1 MPEVT
6 IPKEFARK
14 KKLIAVPVTEY
25 RRLIRLARIRDE
37 ELAEVLAS
45 EEEYRQ
51 GRYVTAP
58 NVRAALKEARARGWF
73 D

>member
-1 MPEVT
+1 MPDVT
-6 IPKEFARK
+6 IPKEFAHR
-14 KKLIAVPVTEY
+14 KKLIAVPPAEY

-37 ELAEVLAS
+37 ELADVLAS

-51 GRYVTAP
+51 GRYVTAL
-58 NVRAALKEARARGWF
+58 NVRAALKEAQARGWL